1 MVRFDVAGVDT
12 NLVNDIFDTFD
23 TDLSGSIDY
32 TEFVT
37 GLAQFSDGDP
47 DEVLKFIF
55 SLHTADGDEK
65 GSMDQSGLHKIL
77 SDMTLVKTQQ
87 EFTAEELNQIN
98 ERFTEIAGED
108 GMVDKWEFAQAAG
121 PLRKHA

>member
-23 TDLSGSIDY
+23 NDLSGSIDY

-87 EFTAEELNQIN
+87 YMFVAVSAEFSQTTVTWCPKRDQ
-98 ERFTEIAGED
+98 
-108 GMVDKWEFAQAAG
+108 
-121 PLRKHA
+121 